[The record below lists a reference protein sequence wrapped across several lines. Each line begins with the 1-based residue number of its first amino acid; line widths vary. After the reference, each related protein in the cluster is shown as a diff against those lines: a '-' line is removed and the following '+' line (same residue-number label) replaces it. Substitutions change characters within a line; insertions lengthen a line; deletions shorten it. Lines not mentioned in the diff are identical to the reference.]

1 MANPYGIEQVDVPG
15 LIGIYQGAKDRRVN
29 EMLLQRKIAA
39 EDREIARSETISKAY
54 RNLQP
59 PGQAKGGGQTTPAGG
74 MAAAYAP
81 PAQQA
86 APPASFDPNM
96 PTGSPL
102 SPATLPEQPGAPVAA
117 PAAEAPPQPAQM
129 PQGWYE
135 ANKGVVDQLMT
146 VEPQQAFQLMTQLQG
161 LDAAQIK
168 KAEASAEMM
177 AQVAEHLHSF
187 PEGPARQAEIARI
200 SPDLMARG
208 VPAEKIQ
215 SVDTSDKGL
224 QWLFVHG
231 TDLKTVI
238 DREKEERQFA
248 ETQRHNR
255 ASESNAAGGLEVRR
269 GALGLARGREGR
281 IASGKGGAAAGGG
294 DVGGLSTA
302 DLIRMAGGD

>member
-1 MANPYGIEQVDVPG
+1 MAGPFGIEQVDVPG
-15 LIGIYQGAKDRRVN
+15 ILNLYQSTKDRRVN
-29 EMLLQRKIAA
+29 DMLLQRKIAA
-39 EDREIARSETISKAY
+39 EDRQIAREETISKAY

-81 PAQQA
+81 QTAEA

-102 SPATLPEQPGAPVAA
+102 SPATLPSQSAAPVAPQQPA
-117 PAAEAPPQPAQM
+117 PAPQQPTQM

-161 LDAAQIK
+161 LDNAQIK
-168 KAEASAEMM
+168 KAEASASMM

-200 SPDLMARG
+200 SPDLIAQG

-215 SVDTSDKGL
+215 GVDTSDKGL

-238 DREKEERQFA
+238 DREKDERTFA

-255 ASESNAAGGLEVRR
+255 ATESNAAGGLAVRQ
-269 GALGLARGREGR
+269 GALGLAQKREGR
-281 IASGKGGAAAGGG
+281 VASGKGGLEGQSNEDIINALMSG
-294 DVGGLSTA
+294 
-302 DLIRMAGGD
+302 R